1 MDKNIL
7 YQNLDMLSVME
18 ACKDKSKDF
27 VLLFMPSNMGGTV
40 GESTLRPF
48 VSEEQSEGFKDE
60 NEIRFLD
67 YGERRF
73 YDKKQLDNYIKLV
86 QKIVQNASRI
96 LTKNGAFCFGFPK
109 YSELMMCSDAEKPQI
124 KLLLQQAF
132 ENCSIIDV
140 PNFSVCAEPQ
150 MTDVRTNK
158 YDLYM
163 CSNGDWFSDGYNEI
177 YNLKLPPE
185 NPVCKFWNRHK
196 DVLDISAPME
206 KGWFRSEYLTVI
218 RLLNM
223 LVIPELR
230 SREYVELALDIG
242 CKVPQGQ
249 VETEE
254 ALEKCKQEEK

>member
-1 MDKNIL
+1 
-7 YQNLDMLSVME
+7 
-18 ACKDKSKDF
+18 
-27 VLLFMPSNMGGTV
+27 
-40 GESTLRPF
+40 
-48 VSEEQSEGFKDE
+48 
-60 NEIRFLD
+60 
-67 YGERRF
+67 
-73 YDKKQLDNYIKLV
+73 
-86 QKIVQNASRI
+86 
-96 LTKNGAFCFGFPK
+96 
-109 YSELMMCSDAEKPQI
+109 
-124 KLLLQQAF
+124 
-132 ENCSIIDV
+132 
-140 PNFSVCAEPQ
+140 

-254 ALEKCKQEEK
+254 ALEKCKQEEKQIRDELAEIVGNKGNFVPLAESLMRTYCKKGSRVLFPYDRNGQYTAVADKLGLEWLSLYKWSLPMDAARLYGKSIERHRDEKRAAKIVNQIYGENCIDYLEEIDSSHYVSREIVPEHKPV